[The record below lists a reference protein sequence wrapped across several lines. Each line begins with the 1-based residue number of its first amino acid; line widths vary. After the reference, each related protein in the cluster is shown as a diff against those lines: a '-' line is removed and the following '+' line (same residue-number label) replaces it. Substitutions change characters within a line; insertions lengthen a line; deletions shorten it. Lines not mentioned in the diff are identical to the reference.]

1 MASLEL
7 RNVQKS
13 YGNSQI
19 ATLKDIA
26 LKIDAGEFLILVG
39 PSGCGKSTLMNCI
52 AGLEN
57 ITGGEILVDGEDI
70 SQASPKD
77 RDIAMVF
84 QSYALYP
91 TMSVRDN
98 IAFGLK
104 MRKVPAA
111 KIEEEVARVAKLLQI
126 EPLLERKPSQLS
138 GGQQQRVAMGR
149 ALARRPKIYLFD
161 EPLSNLDAK
170 LRVEM
175 RTEIKLMHQRLKT
188 TTVYVTHDQI
198 EAMTLGDKVAVMKD
212 GVIQQF
218 GTPHEIYN
226 NPANLFVA
234 SFIGS
239 PPMNFV
245 PLRIRQR
252 DGRWVGVLNSEQGS
266 CELPLPIT
274 SDEGLRDRELILG
287 IRPEQIGLSNGSAA
301 DLSLLVDIEVVEPTG
316 PDTLVVFALNQVKAC
331 CRLAPDQ
338 APRWGDAQPAVRSAQ
353 GPAVRRPERRTAG
366 PGAACSHA
374 RKQGHAAGFQRSG
387 AGAVRYRPA
396 LPAGWG

>member
-7 RNVQKS
+7 RNVQKN

-245 PLRIRQR
+245 SLRIRQR
-252 DGRWVGVLNSEQGS
+252 DGRWVGVLNSEKGS

-338 APRWGDAQPAVRSAQ
+338 APRVGETLNLQFDPRKVLLFDAQSGERLGLAQ
-353 GPAVRRPERRTAG
+353 PVATRESKVTRLVSNGAG
-366 PGAACSHA
+366 PV
-374 RKQGHAAGFQRSG
+374 Q
-387 AGAVRYRPA
+387 
-396 LPAGWG
+396 

>member
-91 TMSVRDN
+91 TMSVRGN

-338 APRWGDAQPAVRSAQ
+338 APRVGETLNLQFDPRKVLLFDAQSGERLGLAQPAATRESKVTRLVSN
-353 GPAVRRPERRTAG
+353 GAG
-366 PGAACSHA
+366 PV
-374 RKQGHAAGFQRSG
+374 Q
-387 AGAVRYRPA
+387 
-396 LPAGWG
+396 

>member
-175 RTEIKLMHQRLKT
+175 RTEINLMHQRLKT

-338 APRWGDAQPAVRSAQ
+338 APRVGETLNLQFDPRKVLLFDAQSGERLGLAQPAATRESKVTRLVSN
-353 GPAVRRPERRTAG
+353 GAG
-366 PGAACSHA
+366 PV
-374 RKQGHAAGFQRSG
+374 Q
-387 AGAVRYRPA
+387 
-396 LPAGWG
+396 

>member
-1 MASLEL
+1 MAALEL
-7 RNVQKS
+7 LNVRKS
-13 YGNSQI
+13 YASGL
-19 ATLKDIA
+19 ADTLKDIN
-26 LKIDAGEFLILVG
+26 LKIDDGEFLILVG

-52 AGLEN
+52 AGLEA
-57 ITGGEILVDGEDI
+57 ITGGEIRIDGADI
-70 SQASPKD
+70 SSASPKD

-104 MRKVPAA
+104 MRKVSRQQ
-111 KIEEEVARVAKLLQI
+111 IDEEVSRVATLLQI
-126 EPLLERKPSQLS
+126 EHLLGRKPSQLS

-212 GVIQQF
+212 GVVQQF
-218 GTPHEIYN
+218 GTPKEIYN
-226 NPANLFVA
+226 DPANLFVA

-239 PPMNFV
+239 PPMNFI
-245 PLRIRQR
+245 PLRLHQENGHWFALIESGQDRCQ
-252 DGRWVGVLNSEQGS
+252 
-266 CELPLPIT
+266 LPLEVAQGEVL
-274 SDEGLRDRELILG
+274 EGREALLG
-287 IRPEQIGLSNGSAA
+287 IRPEQITLGG
-301 DLSLLVDIEVVEPTG
+301 DESLCSLRAEIEVIEPTG
-316 PDTLVVFALNQVKAC
+316 PDTMIFVNLNQTKVC
-331 CRLAPDQ
+331 CRLAADTALSPGEAVTLQLAPDKVLLFD
-338 APRWGDAQPAVRSAQ
+338 ARTGERLGVSPGDKAAAQ
-353 GPAVRRPERRTAG
+353 GGEMARL
-366 PGAACSHA
+366 AAH
-374 RKQGHAAGFQRSG
+374 
-387 AGAVRYRPA
+387 
-396 LPAGWG
+396 

>member
-1 MASLEL
+1 MAALEL
-7 RNVQKS
+7 RNVIKT
-13 YGNSQI
+13 YGTGLPD
-19 ATLKDIA
+19 TLKNIQ
-26 LKIDAGEFLILVG
+26 LQIDAGEFLILVG

-57 ITGGEILVDGEDI
+57 ITGGAIMLDGVDI
-70 SQASPKD
+70 SGMSPKD

-91 TMSVRDN
+91 TMTVREN

-104 MRKVPAA
+104 IRKMPTAE
-111 KIEEEVARVAKLLQI
+111 IDQEVARVAKLLQI
-126 EPLLERKPSQLS
+126 EHLLSRKPGQLS

-175 RTEIKLMHQRLKT
+175 RTEIKLMHQRLRT

-212 GVIQQF
+212 GIIQQF
-218 GTPHEIYN
+218 GTPKDIYN

-239 PPMNFV
+239 PPMNFI
-245 PLRIRQR
+245 PLRLQR
-252 DGRWVGVLNSEQGS
+252 RDTGLVAVLDSGQAR
-266 CELPLPIT
+266 CELPLGVHT
-274 SDEGLRDRELILG
+274 AGLEDRDVILG
-287 IRPEQIGLSNGSAA
+287 VRPEQLVVAREAGSALPGLRA
-301 DLSLLVDIEVVEPTG
+301 EVQVTEPTG
-316 PDTLVVFALNQVKAC
+316 PDTLVFVTLNDTKVC
-331 CRLAPDQ
+331 CRVAPDD
-338 APRWGDAQPAVRSAQ
+338 APVIGETLDVRFDPSKVLLFDAVTGERLGVTEAAAIQPSDDNVARF
-353 GPAVRRPERRTAG
+353 AG
-366 PGAACSHA
+366 RH
-374 RKQGHAAGFQRSG
+374 
-387 AGAVRYRPA
+387 
-396 LPAGWG
+396 

>member
-104 MRKVPAA
+104 MRKVSAA

-126 EPLLERKPSQLS
+126 EPLLARKPAQLS

-274 SDEGLRDRELILG
+274 SDDGLRDRELILG
-287 IRPEQIGLSNGSAA
+287 IRPEQIGLAGVGTA
-301 DLSLLVDIEVVEPTG
+301 DFSLAVDIEVVEPTG
-316 PDTLVVFALNQVKAC
+316 PDTLVVFTLNQVKAC
-331 CRLAPDQ
+331 CRLMPDQ
-338 APRWGDAQPAVRSAQ
+338 APRVGETLNLQFDPRKSLLFDAQTGERLGVVQPEPVRESK
-353 GPAVRRPERRTAG
+353 VTRLV
-366 PGAACSHA
+366 SN
-374 RKQGHAAGFQRSG
+374 G
-387 AGAVRYRPA
+387 AGTAQ
-396 LPAGWG
+396 

>member
-1 MASLEL
+1 MATLEL
-7 RNVQKS
+7 RNVNKT
-13 YGNSQI
+13 YG
-19 ATLKDIA
+19 AGLPDTLKNIE
-26 LKIDAGEFLILVG
+26 LKIDDGEFLILVG

-52 AGLEN
+52 AGLET
-57 ITGGEILVDGEDI
+57 ISGGAILVDDTDI
-70 SQASPKD
+70 SGMSPKD

-104 MRKVPAA
+104 IRKMPAA
-111 KIEEEVARVAKLLQI
+111 EIDTEVARVAKLLQI
-126 EPLLERKPSQLS
+126 EHLLARKPGQLS

-175 RTEIKLMHQRLKT
+175 RTEMKLMHQRLKT

-212 GVIQQF
+212 GIIQQF
-218 GTPHEIYN
+218 GTPQQIYN
-226 NPANLFVA
+226 DPANLFVA

-239 PPMNFV
+239 PPMNFI
-245 PLRIRQR
+245 PLRLQRQE
-252 DGRWVGVLNSEQGS
+252 GRLLALLDSGQAR
-266 CELPLPIT
+266 CELPLGPR
-274 SDEGLRDRELILG
+274 DAGLEEREVILG
-287 IRPEQIGLSNGSAA
+287 IRPEQIALAPAEANGLPSIRAE
-301 DLSLLVDIEVVEPTG
+301 VEVVEPTG
-316 PDTLVVFALNQVKAC
+316 PDTLVFVTLNGTKVC

-338 APRWGDAQPAVRSAQ
+338 APAAGQNLTLQFDPARVLLFDAQSGERLGAAGPAMAQ
-353 GPAVRRPERRTAG
+353 GHGGNVAQFKGR
-366 PGAACSHA
+366 
-374 RKQGHAAGFQRSG
+374 
-387 AGAVRYRPA
+387 
-396 LPAGWG
+396 

>member
-1 MASLEL
+1 MAALEL
-7 RNVQKS
+7 CNVRKS
-13 YGNSQI
+13 YPGSSND
-19 ATLKDIA
+19 TLKDID
-26 LKIDAGEFLILVG
+26 LKIDDGEFLILVG

-52 AGLEN
+52 AGLED
-57 ITGGEILVDGEDI
+57 ITGGEIRVDGADI
-70 SQASPKD
+70 STASPKD

-91 TMSVRDN
+91 TMTVQEN

-111 KIEEEVARVAKLLQI
+111 KIQEEVARVAQLLQI
-126 EPLLERKPSQLS
+126 EHLLGRKPSQLS

-212 GVIQQF
+212 GIVQQF
-218 GTPHEIYN
+218 GTPKEIYN
-226 NPANLFVA
+226 DPANLFVA

-239 PPMNFV
+239 PPMNFI
-245 PLRIRQR
+245 PLRLSKR
-252 DGRWVGVLNSEQGS
+252 VGGWSALLDSGQDR
-266 CELPLPIT
+266 CELPVNAAPGESL
-274 SDEGLRDRELILG
+274 EGRDVILG
-287 IRPEQIGLSNGSAA
+287 IRPEQICVGAA
-301 DLSLLVDIEVVEPTG
+301 SELPSLRAEVQVVEPTG
-316 PDTLVVFALNQVKAC
+316 PDTMVFVTLNQTKVC
-331 CRLAPDQ
+331 CRLAPDA
-338 APRWGDAQPAVRSAQ
+338 APNPGETLTLQFEPGKVLLFDAQT
-353 GPAVRRPERRTAG
+353 GERLGLMSDTGSSGHDGTVTRLV
-366 PGAACSHA
+366 A
-374 RKQGHAAGFQRSG
+374 R
-387 AGAVRYRPA
+387 
-396 LPAGWG
+396 